1 MDTKSLEAF
10 RAVYELGSLSNA
22 ASRLYI
28 SQQGLSRTVG
38 KLEAEM
44 GVPLFER
51 TPRGM
56 VPTDYGR
63 VLYSRTLK
71 ITALL
76 DSLADDV
83 ASLAERR
90 KVQVGAVTGFFQY
103 VGLGFVDD
111 YERNFPDI
119 ALSVD
124 EDSDRRIIQ
133 MLENEE
139 VAVAFLAGPVDLG
152 RFDAIPFSRHRHVLV
167 VPEGDGLAGRETVSF
182 ADLEGRVVA
191 LLGPSF
197 SPYANNVRRLEA
209 AGAHPERLVEV
220 AEGNTGTRLAQQ
232 GKAVFISTDYSND
245 PVPTGTAV
253 VPFDDPAASWDIFL
267 VTKRGRSLDEDEASF
282 RDWALAWIDAH
293 RKDLFR
299 WKWSV

>member
-10 RAVYELGSLSNA
+10 RAVYEVGSLSKA

-28 SQQGLSRTVG
+28 SQQGLSRVIG

-51 TPRGM
+51 TPQGM
-56 VPTDYGR
+56 VATEYGR
-63 VLYSRTLK
+63 ALYGRTLK
-71 ITALL
+71 IAALL
-76 DSLADDV
+76 DSLAEDV

-90 KVQVGAVTGFFQY
+90 EVRVGAVTGFFQY

-111 YERNFPDI
+111 YERDFPDI
-119 ALSVD
+119 ALVVD
-124 EDSDRRIIQ
+124 EDSDRRIAQ

-139 VAVAFLAGPVDLG
+139 VAVALLAGPVDAA
-152 RFDAIPFSRHRHVLV
+152 RFDAVPFSRHRHVLV
-167 VPEGDGLAGRETVSF
+167 VPEGDRLGNRETVSF
-182 ADLEGRVVA
+182 ADLDGRVVA

-197 SPYANNVRRLEA
+197 APYRNNVRRLET

-220 AEGNTGTRLAQQ
+220 AEGNTGTRLVQQ
-232 GKAVFISTDYSND
+232 GEAVFISTDYSSV
-245 PVPTGTAV
+245 PAPTGTIV

-267 VTKRGRSLDEDEASF
+267 VTKRGRSLDGDEVSF
-282 RDWALAWIDAH
+282 RDWALAWMEAH
-293 RKDLFR
+293 RKNLFR